1 MSASQTP
8 PLHSTRI
15 CIIGLGLMGGSLA
28 LALKPHA
35 GRLTAVDTDEATRQ
49 QALAQGIVDE
59 VMDDVASGVGEADL
73 VVLATP
79 VSAILDIIAAL
90 PGWRRKGCMV
100 LDLGSTKQEICAA
113 MDSLPPSFGAMGG
126 HPMCGKETSGLA
138 RAEADLY
145 RDQTF
150 VLCRTA
156 RTDAGTESLVL
167 TLLRAAG
174 ARALFLQPEE
184 HDRLV
189 AMVSHLPY
197 FLSALLM
204 QQAAD
209 AGERERELWS
219 VSASGFRDTARLSGS
234 SAHMLKD
241 IVRTNRS
248 AILRALE
255 RHADDLEALIALLES
270 GDDETLGDWLRARQ
284 QEYERYRRARAN
296 RR

>member
-1 MSASQTP
+1 M
-8 PLHSTRI
+8 
-15 CIIGLGLMGGSLA
+15 A

-248 AILRALE
+248 AILRVLK